1 MKNVIISSM
10 LAATILAG
18 CVTSGNQVLKGET
31 KESVGEKLRVGM
43 SPDEAIALFGEPKD
57 VTFTDSGNEVW
68 QYKFT
73 EGQIKAKSLIPYYS
87 LIDSGSKGTTKTLV
101 LFFNDETGLV
111 RHTMAASDIDNNVG
125 IFK

>member
-1 MKNVIISSM
+1 M

-18 CVTSGNQVLKGET
+18 CVTSGNKVLKGET

-43 SPDEAIALFGEPKD
+43 SPDEAVAIFGEPKD